1 MSDQP
6 GAFIWYELMTSDP
19 DAAKSFYDSVIGWDI
34 EPCSSAA
41 EAGLDYRMI
50 RRSDGGFAGGMLAL
64 SAEMI
69 AAGAKPG
76 WFGYIHVPDVD
87 ATAAALVASGGKI
100 YQSARDLEGVGRFA
114 MVDDPWGAPFYL
126 MNPTPP
132 ANAPDAQSDVFSVDQ
147 PQHVRWNEL
156 QSGDSAAAITLYCDL
171 FGWNR
176 EGEMEMGPLG
186 TYRFVACDGIGIGA
200 ICNTMPGN
208 SDGPRWTHYIGVDD
222 IDRAVA
228 AVIAGG
234 GQIIDGPQE
243 IPGGEFSVDIR
254 DPHGASA
261 GLVGPR
267 KAGG

>member
-1 MSDQP
+1 MSDKR
-6 GAFIWYELMTSDP
+6 GAFIWYELVTTDP
-19 DAAKSFYDSVIGWDI
+19 DGAKSFYDNVIGWDI
-34 EPCSSAA
+34 EPCSSAI

-64 SAEMI
+64 SAAMV
-69 AAGAKPG
+69 AGGATPG
-76 WFGYIHVPDVD
+76 WFGYIHAPDVD

-100 YQSARDLEGVGRFA
+100 YEPARDVEGVGRFA
-114 MVDDPWGAPFYL
+114 MVADPWGASFYL

-132 ANAPDAQSDVFSVDQ
+132 ADDPDAQSDAFSVDQ

-156 QSGDSAAAITLYCDL
+156 QSADSAAAVALYGDL
-171 FGWNR
+171 FGWVQ

-186 TYRFVACDGIGIGA
+186 TYRFIANDGIGIGA

-208 SDGPRWTHYIGVDD
+208 SDGPRWMPYIGVDD
-222 IDRAVA
+222 IDRATA
-228 AVIAGG
+228 AVTAGG
-234 GQIIDGPQE
+234 GEVIDGPQE

-254 DPHGASA
+254 DPQGAVV

-267 KAGG
+267 KTGG